1 MKNVNFFLI
10 ITTLL
15 LMSLCG
21 CNRSSKISGMVIN
34 PIDGKTISKATI
46 IATTTTNIREDKK
59 YEKSTATTNSQGE
72 FLLKGLSKKYKYTL
86 TVKKDGYSSYSLSRV
101 GVPEKGQTK
110 MLDKPFKII
119 KEPSDIGVYFVSNN
133 QLNKISPS
141 NSAAN

>member
-101 GVPEKGQTK
+101 EFLPKDLFK
-110 MLDKPFKII
+110 KII
-119 KEPSDIGVYFVSNN
+119 DIVAILFHMGEKKNFR
-133 QLNKISPS
+133 LNLLKKKI
-141 NSAAN
+141 